1 MSLISIISRLANGT
15 GSAAPADSQ
24 NLLIVFS
31 GESNSGGQ
39 ARNVDAA
46 GGELGARANTLIL
59 NNSTLE
65 FETLNIGVNNLLGH
79 FNFTPTQQ
87 GELHS
92 WELGLANLRDAGTLR
107 TPLRLVKTGQ
117 GGSVIANWDV
127 GANYSGVV
135 EPWTKFQERVDAAL
149 AILNPTGTKF
159 GLLYHQGINDIIAG
173 TAVAT
178 WKTKTKDHFT
188 KIRAK
193 YGTVPIVMGKIQ
205 STAGAAYSNYNTAI
219 EEIATE
225 MSEVYWVAVEDLPKD
240 DIYHF
245 SYAGQKTLGAR
256 LIQKLLDNGYTV

>member
-1 MSLISIISRLANGT
+1 MLSCGT
-15 GSAAPADSQ
+15 GTPPPVE

-39 ARNVDAA
+39 AKNSDATA
-46 GGELGARANTLIL
+46 GETGVRSNTLIL
-59 NNSTLE
+59 NNTSLQ
-65 FETLNIGVNNLLGH
+65 FETLNIGNNNLLGH
-79 FNFTPTQQ
+79 FNFTLTQQ
-87 GELHS
+87 AELHS

-149 AILNPTGTKF
+149 AIMNPTGTKF
-159 GLLYHQGINDIIAG
+159 GLIYSQGINDIIAA
-173 TAVAT
+173 TNVAT

-188 KIRAK
+188 KIRNK
-193 YGTVPIVMGKIQ
+193 YGNVPIVMTKIM
-205 STAGAAYSNYNTAI
+205 STAGGAYSSYNTAI

-225 MSEVYWVAVEDLPKD
+225 MSNVYWVAVEDLARD
-240 DIYHF
+240 DNYHW
-245 SYAGQKTLGAR
+245 SYAGQKTLAAR
-256 LIQKLLDNGYTV
+256 LIQKLLDNGYTL